1 MKSLRRL
8 ERNKESFRVGAV
20 IGQLEKRVRAF
31 RDFIDLLCQATNW
44 EQFVTIQI
52 NNSNIFRID
61 ENLECREHHQTLR
74 DL

>member
-1 MKSLRRL
+1 MTDELL

-20 IGQLEKRVRAF
+20 IRQLEKRVRAF
-31 RDFIDLLCQATNW
+31 RDFIDLLCQATNCS
-44 EQFVTIQI
+44 FIVTNLI

-61 ENLECREHHQTLR
+61 ENLKCQEHHQTLR

>member
-44 EQFVTIQI
+44 EQFVPNYPNQQ
-52 NNSNIFRID
+52 
-61 ENLECREHHQTLR
+61 LEHLQN
-74 DL
+74 